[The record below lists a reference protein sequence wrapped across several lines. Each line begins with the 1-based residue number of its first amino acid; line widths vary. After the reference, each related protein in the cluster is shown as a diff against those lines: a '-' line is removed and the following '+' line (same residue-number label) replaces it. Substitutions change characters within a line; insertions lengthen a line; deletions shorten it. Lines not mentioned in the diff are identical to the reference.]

1 MEFMN
6 MKKTLLLAGV
16 ACLISFGA
24 AAKEYNPY
32 IGLDYA
38 YSKFDLK
45 KQLKRVDDGYNSGVV
60 NAGIRVG
67 QYAGLEA
74 FFQQAGDRKTH
85 DADGSVKSK
94 FYAYGADLMGYLPI
108 PACNEKF
115 NLLGSVGL
123 GNYKFSAKYSG
134 NNKPKYNKDRTGYRF
149 GVGAQYHMTQN
160 WSARVMGRYTFLGA
174 RDIDNLAEVT
184 AGLRY
189 TF

>member
-1 MEFMN
+1 

-74 FFQQAGDRKTH
+74 FFQQAGDRKRPV
-85 DADGSVKSK
+85 SVCVLIR
-94 FYAYGADLMGYLPI
+94 A
-108 PACNEKF
+108 
-115 NLLGSVGL
+115 
-123 GNYKFSAKYSG
+123 
-134 NNKPKYNKDRTGYRF
+134 
-149 GVGAQYHMTQN
+149 
-160 WSARVMGRYTFLGA
+160 
-174 RDIDNLAEVT
+174 
-184 AGLRY
+184 
-189 TF
+189 